1 MLKLNSL
8 LKIVIGLLFL
18 AACNEN
24 GKQTSET
31 VDTIEKASVTS
42 TENNDE
48 PMKKMLR
55 HVVLF
60 KFKEGT
66 TDAEVKEIEEAFKG
80 LKEKIDVIKDFEWGT
95 DVSVENKSE
104 GFTHCFF
111 VTFADEAGREVYLPH
126 PDHKAFGQVAGPHIE
141 KVLVFDYWVKN

>member
-1 MLKLNSL
+1 MFKLKKTLQIAIS
-8 LKIVIGLLFL
+8 LLFL
-18 AACNEN
+18 AACNGNEKQN
-24 GKQTSET
+24 TQTSPDTET
-31 VDTIEKASVTS
+31 ASLTSVEKKD
-42 TENNDE
+42 ENME
-48 PMKKMLR
+48 KMLR

-60 KFKEGT
+60 KFKDSS
-66 TDAEVKEIEEAFKG
+66 TDDDVKKVEEAFKG

-111 VTFADEAGREVYLPH
+111 VTFADEAGREIYLPH

>member
-1 MLKLNSL
+1 MLKLKSL
-8 LKIVIGLLFL
+8 LKIVISLLFL
-18 AACNEN
+18 VACNETE
-24 GKQTSET
+24 KQTSEN
-31 VDTIEKASVTS
+31 VDTVEKASVTS

-48 PMKKMLR
+48 PMKKTLR

-66 TDAEVKEIEEAFKG
+66 TDAEIKEIENAFKG

-126 PDHKAFGQVAGPHIE
+126 PDHKAFGQIAGPHIE
-141 KVLVFDYWVKN
+141 KVLVFDYWVKQ